1 VRVARVLAAVTVAGV
16 AAGCGTG
23 GQELVVLP
31 PTAHPAT
38 KVAPPA
44 TAAPTTGPRG
54 KPHVTVQPASGLHD
68 GDSVHVTGTGFTPG
82 NTYIVAQCG
91 DKGSKTGQGDCDITA
106 VLPATADATGTVQ
119 VDYTVKKGPFGAH
132 NIVCSP
138 TQPCLIN
145 VSQPTPDPTQ
155 QADARIVFAG

>member
-1 VRVARVLAAVTVAGV
+1 VVRVLAAGVLVAV

-38 KVAPPA
+38 KVAPPT
-44 TAAPTTGPRG
+44 TAPPTASPHPG
-54 KPHVTVQPASGLHD
+54 KPHVTVQPAKGLHD
-68 GDSVHVTGTGFTPG
+68 GQAVHVTGTGFTPG
-82 NTYIVAQCG
+82 ATYIVAECG

-106 VLPATADATGTVQ
+106 VVPATADGTGTVQ
-119 VDYTVKKGPFGAH
+119 ADYTVKKGPFGTH
-132 NIVCSP
+132 NIVCSA

>member
-1 VRVARVLAAVTVAGV
+1 MVRLLAVAALAAA

-23 GQELVVLP
+23 GEELVVLP

-38 KVAPPA
+38 KVAPPT
-44 TAAPTTGPRG
+44 TAPPAVKPGG
-54 KPHVTVQPASGLHD
+54 KPHVAVQPAQGLRD
-68 GDSVHVTGTGFTPG
+68 GQSVHVTGTGFTPG
-82 NTYIVAQCG
+82 ATYIVAECG

-106 VLPATADATGTVQ
+106 VVPATADGTGTVQ
-119 VDYTVKKGPFGAH
+119 ADYVVKKGPFGTH
-132 NIVCSP
+132 NIVCST